1 MRASLCSGMGVMGN
15 TMPGDDAAAA
25 RLVGHPAANEV
36 RLIEARDESKR
47 LRLAVE
53 QSRAEADKL
62 RADLAASRAQLHDVY
77 ASTSWRLSAP
87 VRLIGRVG
95 GGLSR
100 LTRSHEATGATGG
113 PSGPHA
119 LASRWRSQR
128 RRAGPSR
135 AAGPVTSPGG
145 ADAVAPDDA
154 PDGAAGAVPDPPGRR
169 NGLHERYPQ
178 YEIGRWTYG
187 DLNVDAWD
195 DEATLRVG
203 AFCSIARGA
212 QVILGGEHRS
222 DWATTYPFHA
232 LWAAAKHISSRPN
245 TKGDVTIG
253 NDVWIGTEA
262 TIMSGVTIGDGA
274 VVGARALVASD
285 VDPYTIVAGNP
296 ARLIRKRCSD
306 HWIERLLRLRWWEWS
321 DEDITRMIPWLLS
334 ADVEAFV
341 LEAERR
347 AKVG

>member
-1 MRASLCSGMGVMGN
+1 VPGADEAVAGRA
-15 TMPGDDAAAA
+15 
-25 RLVGHPAANEV
+25 GHPAANEA
-36 RLIEARDESKR
+36 RLIETRAENKR
-47 LRLAVE
+47 LRLALE
-53 QSRAEADKL
+53 QSRAEVERL
-62 RADLAASRAQLHDVY
+62 RAELAAGLEQLHDVY

-87 VRLIGRVG
+87 VRLIGGAGRR
-95 GGLSR
+95 LSR
-100 LTRSHEATGATGG
+100 LYGGHEAPDAAGG
-113 PSGPHA
+113 PPG
-119 LASRWRSQR
+119 SRVPAWR
-128 RRAGPSR
+128 RRRGPRRADRRRPAGLAES
-135 AAGPVTSPGG
+135 AGA
-145 ADAVAPDDA
+145 ADAVAQDDA
-154 PDGAAGAVPDPPGRR
+154 PQVAAGAVPEPPGRR

-203 AFCSIARGA
+203 AFCSIARGV

-222 DWATTYPFHA
+222 DWVTTFPFYA
-232 LWAAAKHISSRPN
+232 LWGTAGHISSRPN

-274 VVGARALVASD
+274 VVGARALVARD

-296 ARLIRKRCSD
+296 ARPVRKRCSSQS
-306 HWIERLLRLRWWEWS
+306 IERLLRLRWWEWS
-321 DEDITRMIPWLLS
+321 DEDITPMIPWLLS
-334 ADVEAFV
+334 ADVEAFL

-347 AKVG
+347 GRVG